1 MSCWLMTSLGYEL
14 IVISACV
21 LGGIPERRPRKSLI
35 CGGERTDIRSGGERD
50 EPAQH
55 FTFCTVYGSR
65 LNPSGSSYLR
75 PL

>member
-1 MSCWLMTSLGYEL
+1 MNSLGYEL

-21 LGGIPERRPRKSLI
+21 LGGGIPERRPRKNLI
-35 CGGERTDIRSGGERD
+35 CGGERTDIRSSGERD

-55 FTFCTVYGSR
+55 FTFCTVRGSR
-65 LNPSGSSYLR
+65 LNPSDNSYLR